1 MADVAGERLKA
12 GVAVTL
18 PDDPDRRIP
27 LYAQIG
33 REARKTHRGIS
44 ASPFQMPWL
53 YRKSS
58 PAKPMTLEHDMR
70 TFRHILPIVASA
82 ALLAGCAGR
91 VPDAAHSAP
100 RGHVSATDAYWKPDR
115 VSRSRQEYA
124 PDWGRFPPLITQRT
138 GYPTE
143 AQANNALRRSHWS
156 SVPVRTLIT
165 EEGIKTISVPAEAP
179 DTIAAGVR
187 VFACRPGA
195 LNGYTGRVQYYD
207 GPVVACA
214 SDLLSAD
221 GRVLA
226 RVPLNFYYWQQAWR
240 VQDPRPS
247 YKSVPWA
254 YQEPSPPK
262 SKGWFGNRY

>member
-1 MADVAGERLKA
+1 MV
-12 GVAVTL
+12 
-18 PDDPDRRIP
+18 
-27 LYAQIG
+27 
-33 REARKTHRGIS
+33 
-44 ASPFQMPWL
+44 WL
-53 YRKSS
+53 A
-58 PAKPMTLEHDMR
+58 PPEILTCKPMTPEPDMR
-70 TFRHILPIVASA
+70 SFRHILHLVASA

-91 VPDAAHSAP
+91 VPDASHSAGP
-100 RGHVSATDAYWKPDR
+100 VSVTDSYWKPDR
-115 VSRSRQEYA
+115 VSRSQQEYA
-124 PDWGRFPPLITQRT
+124 PDLGRFPPVITQRT

-143 AQANNALRRSHWS
+143 AQANSALRRSHWN
-156 SVPVRTLIT
+156 SVPVRTLVT
-165 EEGIKTISVPAEAP
+165 KEGIKTISVPAEAL

-195 LNGYTGRVQYYD
+195 LNGYTGRVQHYD

-214 SDLLSAD
+214 SDLLSGD

-226 RVPLNFYYWQQAWR
+226 RVPLNFYYWQKAWR

-247 YKSVPWA
+247 YTSVPWA